1 MNLLDK
7 VRVINETDMNI
18 FKNQLVQAL
27 LYIKELGKS
36 RKASE
41 YLYTMMRY
49 VYSPQHDMS
58 EADMKDV
65 VKRLENTYPEG
76 SEVVMTLAEIYKEK
90 GKEEGREDTK
100 LEIASNLLSLGL
112 TVEQIVKATGLSE
125 AEVEEIRDR

>member
-125 AEVEEIRDR
+125 AEVEELRDR

>member
-1 MNLLDK
+1 VNLLDK

-112 TVEQIVKATGLSE
+112 PVEQIVKATGLSE

>member
-7 VRVINETDMNI
+7 VRVINETDMKI

-112 TVEQIVKATGLSE
+112 PMEQIVKATGLSE
-125 AEVEEIRDR
+125 AEVEELRDR

>member
-49 VYSPQHDMS
+49 VYSPQHDMG

-125 AEVEEIRDR
+125 AEVEELRDR

>member
-7 VRVINETDMNI
+7 VRVINETDMKI

>member
-1 MNLLDK
+1 
-7 VRVINETDMNI
+7 MNI

-49 VYSPQHDMS
+49 VYSPQHDMG

-100 LEIASNLLSLGL
+100 LEIDYKILSLGL

-125 AEVEEIRDR
+125 AEVEELRDR

>member
-7 VRVINETDMNI
+7 VRVINETDMKI

-125 AEVEEIRDR
+125 AEVEELRDR